1 MLRRPVS
8 LLATLTLVLTAC
20 SGGDDSLDGR
30 DDTFTGDKADG
41 FCADDGSVEAGGILA
56 LVNDDATTSAAL
68 DAPTAQGGAGLDR
81 RAADNIVA
89 ARPFADLA
97 QLDAVPFVGPATCQ
111 ALRHFA
117 CDVQG
122 LCATCQADTPTPPP
136 STTTFDGACP
146 DLLLAIGQ
154 ADVADSRSVNGFDLD
169 QRCTQL
175 DELER
180 RAFDIVATEV
190 QSPLDQLSGDDYFIT
205 ARRLAAG
212 GHDLQIVNL
221 DDINSGMLW
230 SVVFAEGQ
238 PIVTWDSDGL
248 SDIAEWYCGTRP
260 GSFTDSPSELC
271 VRAFFDIPCDAA
283 RAQSHVTTS
292 AAGAA
297 AAGLAPSEVN
307 ALKAYV
313 DDAGLTTDTEL
324 SVNLDRCASTESSR
338 VAISRDGDA
347 AVTYTV
353 AEQPGG
359 PMLLS
364 RQTGDTS
371 ELLAPCSRSSA
382 SRHRPLS
389 QRQPAARPCS
399 VLPAIST

>member
-56 LVNDDATTSAAL
+56 LVNDDATTSAVL

-154 ADVADSRSVNGFDLD
+154 ADVADARSVDTLD
-169 QRCTQL
+169 VANRCTAL
-175 DELER
+175 DDIER
-180 RAFDIVATEV
+180 RAFDIVATEM
-190 QSPLDQLSGDDYFIT
+190 QTPLDQLSGDDFSMGV
-205 ARRLAAG
+205 RRLAAG
-212 GHDLQIVNL
+212 GHDLQIVDI
-221 DDINSGMLW
+221 DDLNSGLLW
-230 SVVFAEGQ
+230 YVVFAEGQ

-248 SDIAEWYCGTRP
+248 SDIAEWYCGTHP

-271 VRAFFDIPCDAA
+271 VQAFFDIPCDAA
-283 RAQSHVTTS
+283 RVRSHVTTS
-292 AAGAA
+292 ADGAA
-297 AAGLAPSEVN
+297 GAGLAPSEVN

-313 DDAGLTTDTEL
+313 TDAGITAATEV
-324 SVNLDRCASTESSR
+324 SVDLDRCASTESSR
-338 VAISRDGDA
+338 VAIARDGA
-347 AVTYTV
+347 ATVTYTV
-353 AEQPGG
+353 AERPGG

-364 RQTGDTS
+364 RETGGSS
-371 ELLAPCSRSSA
+371 ELLCT
-382 SRHRPLS
+382 L
-389 QRQPAARPCS
+389 
-399 VLPAIST
+399 LDE